1 VPSVVLAD
9 NLLTWGPAA
18 WGAIL
23 GLVAAFF
30 SFWFGLIEAV
40 WEFFSRQKEKKN
52 RIKMAREKGGE
63 EAVDELVRLQKE
75 EAEAVRSAYGKNHTR
90 NAIVEGLKGPDK
102 ADQVKFK
109 IFVVVLAVLVVLA
122 IVQSI

>member
-9 NLLTWGPAA
+9 NLLTWGPLA

-52 RIKMAREKGGE
+52 RIKTAREKGGE
-63 EAVDELVRLQKE
+63 EAVDELVRLRKE
-75 EAEAVRSAYGKNHTR
+75 EVEAVRNASR
-90 NAIVEGLKGPDK
+90 NAIVEGLKGSDK
-102 ADQVKFK
+102 ADQMKFK
-109 IFVVVLAVLVVLA
+109 IFVVVLAVLIVLA
-122 IVQSI
+122 IVQSV